1 MLVESVLGVVSLVI
15 VCSAAT
21 NGQLPEGTPFQIFS
35 TAVAGFFAMFGMP
48 HDIAN
53 CILTMCVSALALTS
67 LDAVARIGRMSFQE
81 LFSVDEGQ
89 EMSFVQK
96 LCTNKYFATLITLF
110 IGYLLCLGGYMNIW
124 PLFGAANQLLS
135 ALVLI
140 SLAVFLKTTGRKGF
154 MLYIPMVVMFCV
166 TLTAL
171 VEAVYA
177 IVVKLSMGQFV
188 FAVDGL
194 QLIIALAL
202 MILAIS
208 LAVHCGRE
216 LAGAKDNSKAE
227 LNN

>member
-1 MLVESVLGVVSLVI
+1 MI
-15 VCSAAT
+15 CSNRWT
-21 NGQLPEGTPFQIFS
+21 
-35 TAVAGFFAMFGMP
+35 

-53 CILTMCVSALALTS
+53 CIMTMCVSALALTT

-81 LFSVDEGQ
+81 LFTVDNPE
-89 EMSFVQK
+89 EMSTVQK
-96 LCTNKYFATLITLF
+96 ICTNKYFSTIITLVF
-110 IGYLLCLGGYMNIW
+110 GYLLCLGGYMNIW

-154 MLYIPMVVMFCV
+154 MLYIPMIVMFCV

-171 VEAVYA
+171 VESIYG
-177 IVVKLSMGQFV
+177 IFVKLSAGQFV

-194 QLIIALAL
+194 QLILAIAL
-202 MILAIS
+202 MVLAIS
-208 LAVHCGRE
+208 VAVHCGKE
-216 LAGAKDNSKAE
+216 LIGVKDTSKAE

>member
-1 MLVESVLGVVSLVI
+1 
-15 VCSAAT
+15 
-21 NGQLPEGTPFQIFS
+21 
-35 TAVAGFFAMFGMP
+35 
-48 HDIAN
+48 
-53 CILTMCVSALALTS
+53 
-67 LDAVARIGRMSFQE
+67 
-81 LFSVDEGQ
+81 
-89 EMSFVQK
+89 
-96 LCTNKYFATLITLF
+96 
-110 IGYLLCLGGYMNIW
+110 MNIW

-140 SLAVFLKTTGRKGF
+140 SLAVFLKTTGWKGF

-171 VEAVYA
+171 VEAVYS

-208 LAVHCGRE
+208 VAVHCGRE

>member
-1 MLVESVLGVVSLVI
+1 
-15 VCSAAT
+15 
-21 NGQLPEGTPFQIFS
+21 
-35 TAVAGFFAMFGMP
+35 
-48 HDIAN
+48 
-53 CILTMCVSALALTS
+53 
-67 LDAVARIGRMSFQE
+67 
-81 LFSVDEGQ
+81 
-89 EMSFVQK
+89 
-96 LCTNKYFATLITLF
+96 
-110 IGYLLCLGGYMNIW
+110 MNIW

-166 TLTAL
+166 TMTAL

-202 MILAIS
+202 MILAVSVAI
-208 LAVHCGRE
+208 HCGKE
-216 LAGAKDNSKAE
+216 LVSAKKNIE
-227 LNN
+227 TNI